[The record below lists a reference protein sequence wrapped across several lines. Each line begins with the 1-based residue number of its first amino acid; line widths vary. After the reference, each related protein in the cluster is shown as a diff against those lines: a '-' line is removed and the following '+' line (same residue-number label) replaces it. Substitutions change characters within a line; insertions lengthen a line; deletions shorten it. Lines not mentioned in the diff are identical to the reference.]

1 MIEGKLVCSADYIEC
16 RGASKQIRAAKGREI
31 ISRNNAYIVV
41 LNNVRKNY
49 NIWIKIKK
57 LHITIV

>member
-1 MIEGKLVCSADYIEC
+1 MIEGKLICSADYIEC
-16 RGASKQIRAAKGREI
+16 KGASKQIRAAKGREI

-49 NIWIKIKK
+49 NI
-57 LHITIV
+57 